1 MEEIVVNPHT
11 GRWWTVGTHGAEF
24 VDIPKNAI
32 VFNHKQSEALLK
44 NGNIFSR
51 GKALAGGTALPSG
64 TKSKLTS
71 GGNNNSSSSKSSS
84 SSTSSNNSSKSSSS
98 DDKTKIDWIEVAINR
113 VKRSLENFSNV
124 MDDASRLY
132 KRRLNNLE
140 RVKDTTNKQIAVQ
153 TSAYNRY
160 MQEANS
166 VNLSSGLKAKV
177 RNGDISIGSY
187 SDDTQK
193 AIKEYQELY
202 EKALDSADA
211 IRELKRSLSDI
222 YETKFSLTEGK
233 YDNKLSNL
241 QYRADMRQSK
251 MDLRDSQGKV
261 ARVKDY
267 EYLIKNAG
275 KQQEL
280 LAEKSKKLTE
290 VLNEAVSSG
299 AIKKGGEQYYAY
311 LNKIRDVNKEL
322 ADSKV
327 SVQEFKNSI
336 KDAYVTRFEQ
346 KATKYDRKLNSN
358 EYKSNA
364 AQSRIDLAEA
374 NGWRANVADYVSL
387 IKIET
392 ANQKILAEKSKK
404 LQYELDRAL
413 KSGYLDKT
421 MDEYW
426 DMIDQIESVNQ
437 KLADSEVAVANFNSN
452 IKNLKIENFNDV
464 VEGFNS
470 KLDDNTHKQ
479 NIQQGEMDLRE
490 AQGKEARVSDIQKLI
505 DLEWK
510 RQYILQ
516 DEVKRLKAELKDSG
530 FKPGTKEY
538 KELESAINSAEEAAQ
553 ESNIRIET
561 LNSNIKELNMQKFND
576 TAEKYDRWIYPRE
589 EARDKADRANQ
600 MLEAQGRFA
609 SEYNYR
615 TQLWYESERKRL
627 LTEKYQTLN
636 QSLSE
641 YEMYSD
647 EWFEIYTTI
656 QDVLS
661 AIDDCTISTIEYKNA
676 IRELN
681 DELFDYKMDR
691 VSQITSENDFLLSL
705 LENEKQFDDEG
716 NPTKYYDAAMGVHA
730 VNYNVYMDK
739 ATEYAKE
746 IKNLNSEIASD
757 PSNKKLIERREEL
770 LGLQQDSIKAAQDE
784 KNAMVSLVK
793 EGIEA
798 QLNSIS
804 ELIDKYK
811 ESLRSAKD
819 LYDYQKRIKEQT
831 KNIASLEKQLSAYEN
846 DTSEEAK
853 AKVQQLKVE
862 LEAAKS
868 DLEETEYDRYISD
881 QEELL
886 DDLYD
891 NYEKLLNEKVD
902 DVNSVVKEQIA
913 NVNMNQDDIANTLRE
928 ISQRENYNYTDTLE
942 AIYNGVNAI
951 ASDKSNGGSETSST
965 DRTIYEILSEYD
977 RQKQESEDWSKNE
990 GTPST
995 QLEKEERAKEDEKN
1009 REKNDLLNSISSLK
1023 NELINAL
1030 KSGKMKDWSEAE
1042 KYNSKANELLKLRD
1056 EAVDKGYLS
1065 RTSDEYKEISQLQ
1078 SDVHKEYANA
1088 FWNSGTPTT
1097 PDDPVDP
1104 NWSEQPEPE
1113 PPKQSS
1119 STTDSLPEDHFV
1131 SNKLS
1136 ELLNKTV
1143 SALNT
1148 PEAKEQLN
1156 KLQQDK
1162 KQFDDLQKKLSSA
1175 LKSGDLKKNPK
1186 KYKKDLN
1193 LLKTALDTVINSG
1206 IYKKSDAEYKNA
1218 LSTYNA
1224 ANKIINPPKTPKKIK
1239 VGGKINA
1246 GKAKIYAT
1254 PGAKAT
1260 TQYFGD
1266 DPIYIVL
1273 SEKNGYIQV
1282 RYHKAKSGSSGWFKK
1297 SDVKAYKYGGL
1308 VDETGFAWL
1317 DGTPGKPETVL
1328 DAEDSKNLMSLRDA
1342 LQEMARKQGGISL
1355 AADYSKYRGLVNSTM
1370 INALNGEKILSNLRN
1385 SPANVENS
1393 VNNTFGD
1400 TVINIDHVEDYN
1412 DFMTKIRDDKKFEK
1426 MITAMT
1432 VGKLT
1437 GGSSLA
1443 KNKYSWK

>member
-64 TKSKLTS
+64 TKGKLTS
-71 GGNNNSSSSKSSS
+71 GGNNNSSSSKYSSS
-84 SSTSSNNSSKSSSS
+84 SASSNNSSKSSSS

-140 RVKDTTNKQIAVQ
+140 RVKDTTNEQINLQ

-160 MQEANS
+160 MREANS
-166 VNLSSGLKAKV
+166 VNLSSDLKAKV
-177 RNGDISIGSY
+177 RNGDINISSY
-187 SDDTQK
+187 SEDTQK
-193 AIKEYQELY
+193 AIKEYQEFY

-211 IRELKRSLSDI
+211 IRELKRSLSDL
-222 YETKFSLTEGK
+222 YETTFSLTEEK

-280 LAEKSKKLTE
+280 LAEKSKKLTDI
-290 VLNEAVSSG
+290 LNEGVRSG
-299 AIKKGGEQYYAY
+299 SIEKGGEQYYSL
-311 LNKIRDVNKEL
+311 LNRIRDVNKEL

-346 KATKYDRKLNSN
+346 KAAKYDRKLNSN

-374 NGWRANVADYVSL
+374 NGGRANEADYVSL

-392 ANQKILAEKSKK
+392 NNQKILAAKSKA
-404 LQYELDRAL
+404 LQNELDRAL

-437 KLADSEVAVANFNSN
+437 ELADSEVAVANFNSN
-452 IKNLKIENFNDV
+452 LKNLKIENFNDV

-470 KLDDNTHKQ
+470 KLDDNTHEQ
-479 NIQQGEMDLRE
+479 NIQQGKMDLRE

-538 KELESAINSAEEAAQ
+538 KELESAINSAEEAVQ

-561 LNSNIKELNMQKFND
+561 LNGNIKELNMQKFND
-576 TAEKYDRWIYPRE
+576 TAEKYGRWIYPRE
-589 EARDKADRANQ
+589 EGRDRADRANQ

-609 SEYNYR
+609 SEYNYNV
-615 TQLWYESERKRL
+615 QFWYDSETKRL
-627 LTEKYQTLN
+627 LTKEYQELYK
-636 QSLSE
+636 SLGE

-647 EWFEIYTTI
+647 EWFERYTKI
-656 QDVLS
+656 QDVLT
-661 AIDDCTISTIEYKNA
+661 AIDNSTIRTIEDKNA

-681 DELFDYKMDR
+681 DEFFDYKMDR

-705 LENEKQFDDEG
+705 LENEKQFDDKG

-730 VNYNVYMDK
+730 VNYNVYMDEV
-739 ATEYAKE
+739 TEYAKE
-746 IKNLNSEIASD
+746 IEKLNSEIASD
-757 PSNKKLIERREEL
+757 PSNKKLIERREKL
-770 LGLQQDSIKAAQDE
+770 LGLQQDSIKSAQDE
-784 KNAMVSLVK
+784 KSAMVSLVK

-804 ELIDKYK
+804 ELINKYK

-819 LYDYQKRIKEQT
+819 LYDYQKQIKEQT

-853 AKVQQLKVE
+853 AKVQQLKVD

-902 DVNSVVKEQIA
+902 DVNAVVKEQIA
-913 NVNMNQDDIANTLRE
+913 NVNMNQNDIANTLRE

-951 ASDKSNGGSETSST
+951 ASDKSNGGGGTSST
-965 DRTIYEILSEYD
+965 DLTIQEILSEYD
-977 RQKQESEDWSKNE
+977 RQKQESENWSKNE
-990 GTPST
+990 GTPSN

-1009 REKNDLLNSISSLK
+1009 REKNNLLNNISSLK
-1023 NELINAL
+1023 DELMDAL
-1030 KSGKMKDWSEAE
+1030 KSGKMKDWSEAQ

-1056 EAVDKGYLS
+1056 EAVEKGYLS
-1065 RTSDEYKEISQLQ
+1065 RTSDEYKKISQLQ
-1078 SDVHKEYANA
+1078 RDVHLEYVNA
-1088 FWNSGTPTT
+1088 FWNGGTPIT
-1097 PDDPVDP
+1097 PDEPVDP
-1104 NWSEQPEPE
+1104 KSEQPEPE
-1113 PPKQSS
+1113 PQKQSS
-1119 STTDSLPEDHFV
+1119 STTDSLPETHFV

-1254 PGAKAT
+1254 PGGKAT

-1273 SEKNGYIQV
+1273 AEKNGYIQV

-1308 VDETGFAWL
+1308 VDKTGFAWL

-1328 DAEDSKNLMSLRDA
+1328 DAQDSKNLMSLRDV
-1342 LQEMARKQGGISL
+1342 LQEMARKQGGISF

-1370 INALNGEKILSNLRN
+1370 INASNGENILSNLRN
-1385 SPANVENS
+1385 SPTNVENS

>member
-71 GGNNNSSSSKSSS
+71 GNNNNSSSSKSSS
-84 SSTSSNNSSKSSSS
+84 QSTSSNNSSKSNSS
-98 DDKTKIDWIEVAINR
+98 DDKTKIDWIEVAVNR

-124 MDDASRLY
+124 MDDASRTY
-132 KRRLNNLE
+132 KRRFKNLE
-140 RVKDTTNKQIAVQ
+140 RVKGTTNEQINLQ
-153 TSAYNRY
+153 TSAYYRY
-160 MQEANS
+160 MREANS
-166 VNLSSGLKAKV
+166 VNLSSDLKAKV
-177 RNGDISIGSY
+177 RNGDINISSY

-193 AIKEYQELY
+193 AIKEYQEFY

-211 IRELKRSLSDI
+211 IRELKRSLSDL
-222 YETKFSLTEGK
+222 YETKFSLTEEK

-275 KQQEL
+275 QQQNL

-290 VLNEAVSSG
+290 ILNEGVRSG
-299 AIKKGGEQYYAY
+299 SIEKGGEQYYSL
-311 LNKIRDVNKEL
+311 LNNIRDVNKEL

-346 KATKYDRKLNSN
+346 KAAKYDRKLNSN

-374 NGWRANVADYVSL
+374 NGGRANEADYVSL
-387 IKIET
+387 IKIEKN
-392 ANQKILAEKSKK
+392 NQKILAAKSKA
-404 LQYELDRAL
+404 LQNELDRAL

-437 KLADSEVAVANFNSN
+437 ELADSKVAVANFNSN
-452 IKNLKIENFNDV
+452 IKNLKIEKFNDV
-464 VEGFNS
+464 VEEFNS
-470 KLDDNTHKQ
+470 KLDSNTHEQ
-479 NIQQGEMDLRE
+479 NIQQGKMDLRE
-490 AQGKEARVSDIQKLI
+490 AQGKEASVSDIQKLI

-510 RQYILQ
+510 RQFILQ

-538 KELESAINSAEEAAQ
+538 KELESAINSAEEAVQ
-553 ESNIRIET
+553 ESNIRIAT
-561 LNSNIKELNMQKFND
+561 LNGNIKELNMQKFND
-576 TAEKYDRWIYPRE
+576 TAEKYDRWIYRRE
-589 EARDKADRANQ
+589 VARDKADRANQ
-600 MLEAQGRFA
+600 ILEAKGRFA
-609 SEYNYR
+609 SEHNYR
-615 TQLWYESERKRL
+615 TQFWYDSEQKRL
-627 LTEKYQTLN
+627 LTAKYQKLN
-636 QSLSE
+636 QSLGE

-656 QDVLS
+656 QDVLT
-661 AIDDCTISTIEYKNA
+661 AIDNCTLSMIEDKNA

-681 DELFDYKMDR
+681 DEFFDYKMDR

-705 LENEKQFDDEG
+705 LENEAQFDDEG
-716 NPTKYYDAAMGVHA
+716 NPTKYYDAAMGAHA

-739 ATEYAKE
+739 AAEYAKE
-746 IKNLNSEIASD
+746 IEKLNSEIASD

-793 EGIEA
+793 EGIDA
-798 QLNSIS
+798 QLNSLSKLIS
-804 ELIDKYK
+804 KYK
-811 ESLRSAKD
+811 DSLNSAKD

-831 KNIASLEKQLSAYEN
+831 KNIAELEKQLSAYSN
-846 DTSEEAK
+846 DTSEETK
-853 AKVQQLKVE
+853 AKIQKIKVD
-862 LEAAKS
+862 LEAARS
-868 DLEETEYDRYISD
+868 DLKDTEYDKYISD

-902 DVNSVVKEQIA
+902 DVNAVVKEQIA
-913 NVNMNQDDIANTLRE
+913 NVNMNQDEIANTLKE

-942 AIYNGVNAI
+942 AIYNGVNTL
-951 ASDKSNGGSETSST
+951 ASDKSNGSGGTSST
-965 DRTIYEILSEYD
+965 DLTIQEILSEYD

-995 QLEKEERAKEDEKN
+995 QLENK
-1009 REKNDLLNSISSLK
+1009 EKNDLLSSISSLK
-1023 NELINAL
+1023 NELMDAL
-1030 KSGKMKDWSEAE
+1030 KSGKMKDLSEAE

-1056 EAVDKGYLS
+1056 EAVNKGYFS
-1065 RTSDEYKEISQLQ
+1065 RTSDEYKEITQLQ
-1078 SDVHKEYANA
+1078 SDVYEEFAKASAQSLMN
-1088 FWNSGTPTT
+1088 FWHGFKQGVHTHFNLNSDTPTT

-1104 NWSEQPEPE
+1104 NRSEQPEPE

-1119 STTDSLPEDHFV
+1119 STTS
-1131 SNKLS
+1131 
-1136 ELLNKTV
+1136 T
-1143 SALNT
+1143 LNT
-1148 PEAKEQLN
+1148 PEAKEQPN
-1156 KLQQDK
+1156 KLRQDK
-1162 KQFDDLQKKLSSA
+1162 KQFDDLQKKLSAA
-1175 LKSGDLKKNPK
+1175 LKSGDLKKNPN
-1186 KYKKDLN
+1186 KYKKDLA

-1206 IYKKSDAEYKNA
+1206 IYKKSDSEYKNA

-1224 ANKIINPPKTPKKIK
+1224 ANKIINPPKTPKTIK

-1254 PGAKAT
+1254 PGGKAT

-1297 SDVKAYKYGGL
+1297 SDVKAYKHGGL

>member
-98 DDKTKIDWIEVAINR
+98 DDKTKIDWIEVAVNR

-124 MDDASRLY
+124 MDDASRTY
-132 KRRLNNLE
+132 KRRLKNLE
-140 RVKDTTNKQIAVQ
+140 RVKGTTNEQIDLQ

-160 MQEANS
+160 MREANA
-166 VNLSSGLKAKV
+166 VNLSSSLKAKV

-299 AIKKGGEQYYAY
+299 AIEKGGEQYYAF

-346 KATKYDRKLNSN
+346 KAAKYDRKLNSN

-374 NGWRANVADYVSL
+374 NGGRANIADYVSL

-392 ANQKILAEKSKK
+392 NNQKILAAKSKA
-404 LQYELDRAL
+404 LQNELDRAL

-452 IKNLKIENFNDV
+452 IKNLKIEKFNDV
-464 VEGFNS
+464 VEEFNS
-470 KLDDNTHKQ
+470 KLDSNTHEQ
-479 NIQQGEMDLRE
+479 NIQQGKMDLRE
-490 AQGKEARVSDIQKLI
+490 AQGKEASVSDIQKLI

-510 RQYILQ
+510 RQFILQ

-538 KELESAINSAEEAAQ
+538 KELESAINSAEEAVQ
-553 ESNIRIET
+553 ESNIRIAT
-561 LNSNIKELNMQKFND
+561 LNGNIKELNMQKFND
-576 TAEKYDRWIYPRE
+576 TAEKYDRWIYRRE
-589 EARDKADRANQ
+589 VARDKADRANQ
-600 MLEAQGRFA
+600 ILEAKGRFA
-609 SEYNYR
+609 SEHNYR
-615 TQLWYESERKRL
+615 TQFWYDSEQKRL
-627 LTEKYQTLN
+627 LTAKYQKLN
-636 QSLSE
+636 QSLGE

-656 QDVLS
+656 QDVLT
-661 AIDDCTISTIEYKNA
+661 AIDNCTLSMIEDKNA

-681 DELFDYKMDR
+681 DEFFDYKMDR

-705 LENEKQFDDEG
+705 LENEEQFDDEG
-716 NPTKYYDAAMGVHA
+716 NPTKYYDAAMGAHA

-739 ATEYAKE
+739 AAEYAKE
-746 IKNLNSEIASD
+746 IEKLNSEIASD

-784 KNAMVSLVK
+784 KSAMVSLVK

-798 QLNSIS
+798 QLNSLSKLIS
-804 ELIDKYK
+804 KYK
-811 ESLRSAKD
+811 DSLNSAKD

-831 KNIASLEKQLSAYEN
+831 KNIAELEKQLSAYSN
-846 DTSEEAK
+846 DTSEETK
-853 AKVQQLKVE
+853 AKIQKIKVD
-862 LEAAKS
+862 LEAARS
-868 DLEETEYDRYISD
+868 DLKDTEYDKYISD

-902 DVNSVVKEQIA
+902 DVNAVVKEQIA
-913 NVNMNQDDIANTLRE
+913 NVNMNQDEIANTLKE

-942 AIYNGVNAI
+942 AIYNGVNTI
-951 ASDKSNGGSETSST
+951 ASDKSNGSGGTSST
-965 DRTIYEILSEYD
+965 DLTIQEILSEYD

-995 QLEKEERAKEDEKN
+995 QLENK
-1009 REKNDLLNSISSLK
+1009 EKNDLLSSISSLK
-1023 NELINAL
+1023 NELMDAL
-1030 KSGKMKDWSEAE
+1030 KSGKMKDLSEAE

-1056 EAVDKGYLS
+1056 EAVNKGYFS
-1065 RTSDEYKEISQLQ
+1065 RTSDEYKEITQLQ
-1078 SDVHKEYANA
+1078 SDVYEEFAKASAQSLMN
-1088 FWNSGTPTT
+1088 FWHGFKQGVNTHFNLNSDTPTT

-1104 NWSEQPEPE
+1104 NRSEQPEPE

-1119 STTDSLPEDHFV
+1119 STTS
-1131 SNKLS
+1131 
-1136 ELLNKTV
+1136 T
-1143 SALNT
+1143 LNT
-1148 PEAKEQLN
+1148 PKAKEQPN

-1162 KQFDDLQKKLSSA
+1162 KQFDDLQKKLSAA

-1193 LLKTALDTVINSG
+1193 LLKTALDTVIKSG
-1206 IYKKSDAEYKNA
+1206 IYKKSDTEYKNA

-1254 PGAKAT
+1254 PGGKAT

-1370 INALNGEKILSNLRN
+1370 INASNGENILSGLRN
-1385 SPANVENS
+1385 SPTNVENS

>member
-51 GKALAGGTALPSG
+51 GKALAGGTALASG

-299 AIKKGGEQYYAY
+299 AIKKGGEQYYAF

-322 ADSKV
+322 VDSKV

-358 EYKSNA
+358 EYKNNA

-374 NGWRANVADYVSL
+374 NGGRANEADYVSL

-392 ANQKILAEKSKK
+392 NNQKILAAKSKA
-404 LQYELDRAL
+404 LQNELDRAL

-437 KLADSEVAVANFNSN
+437 ELADSEVAVANFNTN
-452 IKNLKIENFNDV
+452 LKNLKIEKFNDV
-464 VEGFNS
+464 VEEFNS
-470 KLDDNTHKQ
+470 KLDSNTHEQ
-479 NIQQGEMDLRE
+479 NIQQGKMDLRE

-510 RQYILQ
+510 RQFILQ

-538 KELESAINSAEEAAQ
+538 KELESAINSAEEALL

-561 LNSNIKELNMQKFND
+561 LNDNIKELNMQKFND

-589 EARDKADRANQ
+589 VKRDRADRANQ
-600 MLEAQGRFA
+600 MLEAKGRFA
-609 SEYNYR
+609 SEHNYR
-615 TQLWYESERKRL
+615 TQFWYDSEQKRL
-627 LTEKYQTLN
+627 LTAKYQKLN
-636 QSLSE
+636 QSLGE

-656 QDVLS
+656 QDVLT
-661 AIDDCTISTIEYKNA
+661 AIDNCTLSMIEDKNA

-681 DELFDYKMDR
+681 DEFFDYKMDR

-705 LENEKQFDDEG
+705 LENEEQFDDEG
-716 NPTKYYDAAMGVHA
+716 NPTKYYDAAMGAHA

-739 ATEYAKE
+739 AAEYAKE
-746 IKNLNSEIASD
+746 IEKLNSEIASD

-784 KNAMVSLVK
+784 KSAMVSLVK

-798 QLNSIS
+798 QLNSLSKLIS
-804 ELIDKYK
+804 KYK
-811 ESLRSAKD
+811 DSLNSAKD

-831 KNIASLEKQLSAYEN
+831 KNIAELEKQLSAYSN
-846 DTSEEAK
+846 DTSEETK
-853 AKVQQLKVE
+853 AKIQKIKVD
-862 LEAAKS
+862 LEAARS
-868 DLEETEYDRYISD
+868 DLKDTEYDKYISD

-902 DVNSVVKEQIA
+902 DVNAVVKEQIA
-913 NVNMNQDDIANTLRE
+913 NVNMNQDEIANTLKE

-942 AIYNGVNAI
+942 AIYNGVNTI
-951 ASDKSNGGSETSST
+951 ASDKSNGSGGTSST
-965 DRTIYEILSEYD
+965 DLTIQEILSEYD
-977 RQKQESEDWSKNE
+977 RRKQESEDWSKNE

-995 QLEKEERAKEDEKN
+995 QLENK
-1009 REKNDLLNSISSLK
+1009 EKNDLLSSISSLK
-1023 NELINAL
+1023 NELMDAL
-1030 KSGKMKDWSEAE
+1030 KSGKMKDLSEAE

-1056 EAVDKGYLS
+1056 EAVNKGYFS
-1065 RTSDEYKEISQLQ
+1065 RTSDEYKEITQLQ
-1078 SDVHKEYANA
+1078 SDVYEEFAKASAQSLMN
-1088 FWNSGTPTT
+1088 FWHGFKQGVNTHFNLNSDTPTT

-1104 NWSEQPEPE
+1104 NRSEQPEPE

-1119 STTDSLPEDHFV
+1119 STTS
-1131 SNKLS
+1131 
-1136 ELLNKTV
+1136 T
-1143 SALNT
+1143 LNT
-1148 PEAKEQLN
+1148 PEAKEQPN
-1156 KLQQDK
+1156 KLRQDK

-1193 LLKTALDTVINSG
+1193 LLKTALDTVIKSG

-1254 PGAKAT
+1254 PGGKAT

-1297 SDVKAYKYGGL
+1297 SDVKAYKHGGL

-1317 DGTPGKPETVL
+1317 DGTPSKPETVL
-1328 DAEDSKNLMSLRDA
+1328 NAEDSKNLMSLRDA